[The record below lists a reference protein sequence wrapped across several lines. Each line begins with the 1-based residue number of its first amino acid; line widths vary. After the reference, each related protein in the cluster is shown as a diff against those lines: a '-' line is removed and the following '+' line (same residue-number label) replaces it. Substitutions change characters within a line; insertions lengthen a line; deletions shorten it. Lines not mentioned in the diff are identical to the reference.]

1 MRPQLIPKK
10 HLTNKAIATQ
20 LERAIKVAS
29 ARCGGLDMDVD
40 HDAQK
45 FVACVMWVI
54 LGRHR
59 SAVAPTHART
69 PWAEVDQ
76 ERVDRLYRG
85 EFEALFDEAA
95 TAAEVAGPRGGQV
108 DQVRRAV
115 ELAHLGKVSKAF
127 GALTSGGVLPLEA
140 AVRDAF
146 CAFLQPNNE
155 SPIASWRDFVVQ
167 SIKGSE
173 HVGTCLAAM

>member
-1 MRPQLIPKK
+1 MWLYLRRVPIDQLLMRPQLIPKK
-10 HLTNKAIATQ
+10 HFTNKGIATQ

-40 HDAQK
+40 HDAHK

-69 PWAEVDQ
+69 PWAEVVK

-95 TAAEVAGPRGGQV
+95 AAEVAGPRGGQV
-108 DQVRRAV
+108 DRVRRAV

-127 GALTSGGVLPLEA
+127 GALTSGGVLPLEEA

-155 SPIASWRDFVVQ
+155 SPIA
-167 SIKGSE
+167 
-173 HVGTCLAAM
+173 A